1 MEYLSGLLPGG
12 WWDAS
17 GRRHRAV
24 ETRALTGHEEETLG
38 RAGGADTPAAVTAV
52 LSACLVRLGDREP
65 VDPDVVRALPVGDR
79 DHLTVLLRRVT
90 FGDLVRVHVSCPW
103 AGCAE
108 PVTVDVSLAEL
119 PVREAAVD
127 GPVHT
132 VRLSAA
138 AAGDGPREVD
148 VRLPDG
154 GDQEELTGLALRD
167 PITATAALLARVV
180 RRIGGDDAPGPEAV
194 AALSPRA
201 RAEVEAE
208 LERVAPAVEPDVDV
222 RCAGCGRAFVVPLDV
237 RDCFFGELRAE
248 QRVLP
253 RDVHV
258 LALHYHWS
266 EAAILAMSRPRRQT
280 YLDLLG
286 EELERRDD
294 AG

>member
-1 MEYLSGLLPGG
+1 VDHITGFLPGG
-12 WWDAS
+12 WWDGS
-17 GRRHRAV
+17 GHRHRAV
-24 ETRALTGHEEETLG
+24 EVRALSGHEEETLV
-38 RAGGADTPAAVTAV
+38 RAAGADSPAAVTAV
-52 LSACLVRLGDREP
+52 LSACLVRLGDRAP
-65 VDPDVVRALPVGDR
+65 AGRDVVRALPVADR
-79 DHLTVLLRRVT
+79 DYLTLLLRRVT

-108 PVTVDVSLAEL
+108 PVTVDVSLADL
-119 PVREAAVD
+119 PVAEAGID

-138 AAGDGPREVD
+138 AGGPGEVD

-167 PITATAALLARVV
+167 PTAATAALLARVV
-180 RRIGGDDAPGPEAV
+180 RRIGTDVAPGPEAV
-194 AALSPRA
+194 AALTPRA

-208 LERVAPAVEPDVDV
+208 LERVAPAVGADVDV
-222 RCAGCGRAFVVPLDV
+222 RCAGCGRGFVVPLDV
-237 RDCFFGELRAE
+237 RDCFFGELHAE
-248 QRVLP
+248 QRLLH
-253 RDVHV
+253 RDVHF

-280 YLDLLG
+280 YLDLLT
-286 EELERRDD
+286 EEIERRDD